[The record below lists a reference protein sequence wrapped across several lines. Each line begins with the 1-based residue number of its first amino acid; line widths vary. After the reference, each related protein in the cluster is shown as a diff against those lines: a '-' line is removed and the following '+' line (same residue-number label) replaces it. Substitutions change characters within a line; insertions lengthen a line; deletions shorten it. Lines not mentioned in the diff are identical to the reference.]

1 MTTFNITIE
10 KMGSE
15 TMNILN
21 ETIKVLK
28 FDTLKEARKE
38 ISRLVK
44 KEGYKRGYKVYNMEL
59 RTELSTNF

>member
-28 FDTLKEARKE
+28 FDTLKEAKKE
-38 ISRLVK
+38 IRRMVK
-44 KEGYKRGYKVYNMEL
+44 HDGYIRSYYIYNPTL
-59 RTELSTNF
+59 RTELHTNF

>member
-28 FDTLKEARKE
+28 FNNLKEAKKE
-38 ISRLVK
+38 ISRLVR
-44 KEGYKRGYKVYNMEL
+44 KEGYKRGYKVYNSEL